1 MVYRLFVEKKEG
13 FRVAEEVLLEDLK
26 LYMGIEG
33 LLRVRIINR
42 YDIQGIEPSLLQ
54 QCKHTVFSE
63 MQVDDLYDVLPEVSS
78 PSFIL
83 AVEFLSGQFDQR
95 SDSAAQCIQLISSG
109 PRPLVRSAKVYVL
122 EGVFSEREKET
133 IREYLINPVE
143 ATEAKM
149 DLPKSLVIPVS
160 PVTGVKTLT
169 GFAALSDEALQSLS
183 LLEGLAMDLDDLRLV
198 RAYFS
203 DEKRDPTH
211 TELKV
216 IDTYWSDHCRHTT
229 FLTTLDSIE
238 IENKEVEATYEHYLA
253 CRKALG
259 DEKPISLMN
268 LALIGTKILK
278 KQGKLEA
285 LDESEEINACSV
297 KVDVD
302 CDGKSERWLM
312 LFKNETHNHPTEIEP
327 FGGAATC
334 IGGAIR
340 DPLSGRAYVYQ
351 AMRISGA
358 SSPLEPVAETLP
370 GKISQ
375 KKLVVTAA
383 NGNSSYGNQIGLAT
397 GLVQEIYHPGFVA
410 KHMELGA
417 VVGAVRASQVRR
429 EVPQPGDV
437 VVLVGGRTGRDG
449 CGGATG
455 SSKSHTSDSLAT
467 CGSEVQKGNA
477 PEERKLQRLM
487 RRSEAS
493 ILIKRCNDFGA
504 GGVCVA
510 IGELAGGLVIDLDAV
525 LTKYDGLG
533 ATELAIS
540 ESQERMA
547 VVLDA
552 ENVLLFQALA
562 ASENLESSVVARV
575 TEQQNLVMTHQ
586 GEEVVS
592 IKRAFLD
599 SHGAE
604 KHASVV
610 IQQRE
615 NQKKTQK
622 KTKKETKKENEV
634 TTGLLQQ
641 RLLDLMGDLNV
652 CSQQGL
658 SERFDSTIGSSSLF
672 MPYGGVHQITPS
684 SVMAALFPVGEGT
697 TTTASVMAWGY
708 DPFLMEEDPFRGAFS
723 AVVHSVAK
731 LVAAGSD
738 LDQTYLTFQE
748 YFGRVGTDPKRW
760 GLPFA
765 ALLGAFKAQMLLGK
779 AAIGGKDSMSGSF
792 GDLDVP
798 PTLVSFAISATD
810 ADSLISNEFKRA
822 GHRVVLLQA
831 KEDEDLPLV
840 FAQVTDLIIKKQVAS
855 CYATGFGGLAEVL
868 VKMCLGNRIGFVSHT
883 QADLFCKRYG
893 SFVLELTENMQVGEL
908 LGYTTEEKRFS
919 GLDFTL
925 TLEQLQAAY
934 ELPLEQVYPRNRTE
948 KSETQ
953 VPTLNWTAKARPKST
968 YPKASPKVLIP
979 VFPGTNCEYDLSSAL
994 TAEGA
999 VCEQFVINNLT
1010 AQGVRDSVT
1019 AFAKALSSSQ
1029 MLFLPGGFSGGDEPD
1044 GSGKFIASF
1053 LRNPLIAEEIT
1064 RLLEVRDGLV
1074 GGICNGFQAL
1084 IKLGLLPYGKMLEPT
1099 GSDPTLTYNV
1109 LARHQSMLAR
1119 TRVASIL
1126 SPWMQCHQVGDM
1138 CLVPISHGEGRFI
1151 CKPDLLDQLARNGQI
1166 ASQYVDLAG
1175 NPTMALPWN
1184 PNGSAYALEALSSP
1198 DGRVFGRMAHSERA
1212 TKDLYRNTPYVP
1224 DNGLFS
1230 SGVRYFS

>member
-13 FRVAEEVLLEDLK
+13 FRVAEGALFEDLK
-26 LYMGIEG
+26 LYVGIQS
-33 LLRVRIINR
+33 LQRVRIINR
-42 YDIQGIEPSLLQ
+42 YDIQGIDASLLQ
-54 QCKHTVFSE
+54 RCKHMVFSE
-63 MQVDDLYDVLPEVSS
+63 VQVDDLYETFPEVPS
-78 PSFIL
+78 PSFVL
-83 AVEFLSGQFDQR
+83 AVEYLSGQFDQR

-109 PRPLVRSAKVYVL
+109 TRPLVRSAKVYVL
-122 EGVFSEREKET
+122 DGSFSEREKRS

-143 ATEAKM
+143 ATEASM
-149 DLPKSLVIPVS
+149 AMAEDLSLASSNVAQVA
-160 PVTGVKTLT
+160 TLP
-169 GFAALSDEALQSLS
+169 GFPSLDDEALQSLS
-183 LLEGLAMDLDDLRLV
+183 LQEGLAMDLGDLALV

-229 FLTTLDSIE
+229 FLTTLDSVVIE
-238 IENKEVEATYEHYLA
+238 SEQIQATYDHYLA

-259 DEKPISLMN
+259 DTKPITLMD
-268 LALIGTKILK
+268 LAVIGAKVLK
-278 KQGKLEA
+278 KQGKLER

-297 KVDVD
+297 KVEVD
-302 CDGKSERWLM
+302 CDGIREPWLLM
-312 LFKNETHNHPTEIEP
+312 FKNETHNHPTEIEP

-358 SSPLEPVAETLP
+358 ASPLVRVADTLP
-370 GKISQ
+370 GKIAQ
-375 KKLVVTAA
+375 KKLVVTSAH
-383 NGNSSYGNQIGLAT
+383 GNSSYGNQIGLAT
-397 GLVQEIYHPGFVA
+397 GLVQEVYHPGFVA

-417 VVGAVRASQVRR
+417 VVGAVREKHVRR
-429 EVPQPGDV
+429 EVPQPGDLI
-437 VVLVGGRTGRDG
+437 VLVGGRTGRDG

-455 SSKSHTSDSLAT
+455 SSKSHTSNSLET

-487 RRSEAS
+487 RRGEAS

-510 IGELAGGLVIDLDAV
+510 IGELARGLVIDLDAI

-552 ENVLLFQALA
+552 EDVPLFQALA
-562 ASENLESSVVARV
+562 TSENLESSVVARV
-575 TEQQNLVMTHQ
+575 TEEESLVMFHQ
-586 GEEVVS
+586 GVKVVD
-592 IKRAFLD
+592 IKRTFLD
-599 SHGAE
+599 SHGSE

-610 IQQRE
+610 IQQRK
-615 NQKKTQK
+615 NRHMHK
-622 KTKKETKKENEV
+622 NES
-634 TTGLLQQ
+634 THGSLQQ

-658 SERFDSTIGSSSLF
+658 SERFDSTIGAASLF
-672 MPYGGVHQITPS
+672 MPYGGEYQITPS
-684 SVMAALFPVGEGT
+684 SVMAALFPVGKAKT
-697 TTTASVMAWGY
+697 STASVMAYGY
-708 DPFLMEEDPFRGAFS
+708 DPFLMEEDPYQGAFS
-723 AVVHSVAK
+723 SVVHSVAK

-792 GDLDVP
+792 GNLDVP
-798 PTLVSFAISATD
+798 PTLVSFAISASH
-810 ADSLISNEFKRA
+810 ADSLISNEFKKP
-822 GHRVVLLQA
+822 GHAVVLLES
-831 KEDEDLPLV
+831 EDEEDLPHV
-840 FAQVTDLIIKKQVAS
+840 FSQVADLIRKKKVAS
-855 CYATGFGGLAEVL
+855 CYATGFGGLGEAL
-868 VKMCLGNRIGFVSHT
+868 VKMCLGNRIGFAYLAK
-883 QADLFCKRYG
+883 ADLFCKRYG
-893 SFVLELTENMQVGEL
+893 SFVLELTEDEPVGEL
-908 LGYTTEEKRFS
+908 LGYTIRQPQFS
-919 GLDFTL
+919 CEDFSL

-934 ELPLEQVYPRNRTE
+934 ELPLEQVYPRKRAEMSNT
-948 KSETQ
+948 SDTP
-953 VPTLNWTAKARPKST
+953 VPPLEWTTRARGKST
-968 YPKASPKVLIP
+968 YPKATPKVLIP

-994 TAEGA
+994 TGEGA
-999 VCEQFVINNLT
+999 VCEEFVINNLT
-1010 AQGVRDSVT
+1010 PQGVRDSV
-1019 AFAKALSSSQ
+1019 ASFAKALSTSQ
-1029 MLFLPGGFSGGDEPD
+1029 ILFLPGGFSGGDEPD

-1053 LRNPLIAEEIT
+1053 LRNPQIAEQIT

-1084 IKLGLLPYGKMLEPT
+1084 IKLGLLPYGKILDPT
-1099 GSDPTLTYNV
+1099 DSDPTLTFNL
-1109 LARHQSMLAR
+1109 LARHQSMLVR
-1119 TRVASIL
+1119 TRVSSVL
-1126 SPWMQCHQVGDM
+1126 SPWMQSHQVGDIS
-1138 CLVPISHGEGRFI
+1138 LVPISHGEGRFI
-1151 CKPDLLDQLARNGQI
+1151 CKADLLDQLARNGQI
-1166 ASQYVDLAG
+1166 ASQYVDLQG
-1175 NPTMALPWN
+1175 RPTMVLPWN
-1184 PNGSAYALEALSSP
+1184 PNGSAYALEALSSA

-1212 TKDLYRNTPYVP
+1212 TKDLYRNTPYKR
-1224 DNGLFS
+1224 DSGFFA

>member
-13 FRVAEEVLLEDLK
+13 FRVAQEALFESLK
-26 LYMGIEG
+26 LYVGIKS
-33 LLRVRIINR
+33 LRGVRIINR
-42 YDIQGIEPSLLQ
+42 YDIQGVEAPLLE
-54 QCKHTVFSE
+54 QCKYTVFSE
-63 MQVDDLYDVLPEVSS
+63 VQVDDLYETFPEVTS
-78 PSFIL
+78 PSFVL
-83 AVEFLSGQFDQR
+83 AVEYLSGQFDQR
-95 SDSAAQCIQLISSG
+95 SDSAAQCIQLISSAS
-109 PRPLVRSAKVYVL
+109 RPLVRSAKIYVL
-122 EGVFSEREKET
+122 EGSFSEQEKNT

-143 ATEAKM
+143 ATEAEM
-149 DLPKSLVIPVS
+149 TLAESLVLPDSKVAK
-160 PVTGVKTLT
+160 VQTLT
-169 GFAALSDEALQSLS
+169 GFSTLDDEALQQLS
-183 LLEGLAMDLDDLRLV
+183 LTEGLAMDLDDLRLV

-203 DEKRDPTH
+203 DKGCDPTH

-229 FLTTLDSIE
+229 FLTTLDSVE
-238 IENKEVEATYEHYLA
+238 IESEEVQATYDQYLA
-253 CRKALG
+253 CRKDLG
-259 DEKPISLMN
+259 IKKPISLMD
-268 LALIGTKILK
+268 LAVIGTKVLR
-278 KQGKLEA
+278 KQGKLER

-302 CDGKSERWLM
+302 CDGKKEPWLM

-358 SSPLEPVAETLP
+358 ASPLVPVEDTLP
-370 GKISQ
+370 GKIAQ

-397 GLVQEIYHPGFVA
+397 SLVQEIYHPGFVA

-417 VVGAVRASQVRR
+417 VVGAVRARQVRR

-487 RRSEAS
+487 RRPEAS

-525 LTKYDGLG
+525 LTKYDGLS

-552 ENVLLFQALA
+552 QDVSLFQALA
-562 ASENLESSVVARV
+562 EQENLESSVVARV
-575 TEQQNLVMTHQ
+575 TEEQSLVMIHQ
-586 GEEVVS
+586 GEKVVA

-604 KHASVV
+604 KHASVSIPQRD
-610 IQQRE
+610 IQDVR
-615 NQKKTQK
+615 KT
-622 KTKKETKKENEV
+622 EGSLN
-634 TTGLLQQ
+634 Q
-641 RLLDLMGDLNV
+641 RLLSLMGNLNV

-658 SERFDSTIGSSSLF
+658 AERFDSTIGSASLF
-672 MPYGGVHQITPS
+672 MPYGGEHQVTPS
-684 SVMAALFPVGEGT
+684 SVMAALFPVGDGT

-708 DPFLMEEDPFRGAFS
+708 DPFLMEQDPYQGAFFS
-723 AVVHSVAK
+723 VVHSVAK
-731 LVAAGSD
+731 LVASGAD
-738 LDQTYLTFQE
+738 LSQTYLTFQE
-748 YFGRVGTDPKRW
+748 YFGKVGDDPERW

-798 PTLVSFAISATD
+798 PTLVSFAISASQ
-810 ADSLISNEFKRA
+810 ASSLISNEFKHP
-822 GHRVVLLQA
+822 GHSVVLLQA
-831 KEDEDLPLV
+831 GKEEDIPKL
-840 FAQVTDLIIKKQVAS
+840 FAEVSSLIAQKKVAS
-855 CYATGFGGLAEVL
+855 CYATGFGGLAEAL
-868 VKMCLGNRIGFVSHT
+868 VKMCLGNRIGFAY
-883 QADLFCKRYG
+883 QAKADLFSKRYG
-893 SFVLELTENMQVGEL
+893 SFVLELTEDLPLGEL
-908 LGYTTEEKRFS
+908 LGYTTDDTMFTGTGFS
-919 GLDFTL
+919 L
-925 TLEQLQAAY
+925 TLEQLQEAY
-934 ELPLEQVYPRNRTE
+934 ELPLEPVYPRKRE
-948 KSETQ
+948 IKDEAD
-953 VPTLNWTAKARPKST
+953 VPLLHCTKKARSKST
-968 YPKASPKVLIP
+968 YPKPSPKVLIP

-994 TAEGA
+994 TSEGA
-999 VCEQFVINNLT
+999 VCEEFVINNLSP
-1010 AQGVRDSVT
+1010 QGVQQSVI
-1019 AFAKALSSSQ
+1019 AFAKSLSQSQ

-1064 RLLEVRDGLV
+1064 RLLDVRDGLI

-1084 IKLGLLPYGKMLEPT
+1084 IKLGLLPYGKMINPSED
-1099 GSDPTLTYNV
+1099 DPTLTFNL
-1109 LARHQSMLAR
+1109 LARHQSMLVR
-1119 TRVASIL
+1119 TRVASTL
-1126 SPWMQCHQVGDM
+1126 SPWMQHSQVGDVS
-1138 CLVPISHGEGRFI
+1138 LIPISHGEGRFI
-1151 CKPDLLDQLARNGQI
+1151 CKPELLSQLAHNGQI
-1166 ASQYVDLAG
+1166 ASQYVDLQG
-1175 NPTMALPWN
+1175 NPTMELPWN

-1212 TKDLYRNTPYVP
+1212 TKDLYRNTPFKA
-1224 DNGLFS
+1224 DTLLFS

>member
-13 FRVAEEVLLEDLK
+13 FRVVEEALFENLK
-26 LYMGIEG
+26 LYVGIEG
-33 LLRVRIINR
+33 LQGVRIINR
-42 YDIQGIEPSLLQ
+42 YDIQGIEPSLLAR
-54 QCKHTVFSE
+54 CKHTVFSE
-63 MQVDDLYDVLPEVSS
+63 VQVDDLYDILPQVAS

-83 AVEFLSGQFDQR
+83 AVEYHPGQFDQR
-95 SDSAAQCIQLISSG
+95 SDSAAQCIQLISSAD
-109 PRPLVRSAKVYVL
+109 RPLVRSARVYVL
-122 EGVFSEREKET
+122 EGIFSESEKQT

-143 ATEAKM
+143 ATEADM
-149 DLPKSLVIPVS
+149 ALPKDLHLPFAKVASVE
-160 PVTGVKTLT
+160 TLT
-169 GFAALSDEALQSLS
+169 GFSSLDDEALQDFSLG
-183 LLEGLAMDLDDLRLV
+183 EGLAMDLDDLCLV
-198 RAYFS
+198 RSYFS
-203 DEKRDPTH
+203 DSGRDPTH

-238 IENKEVEATYEHYLA
+238 IESEDVQATYELYLA
-253 CRKALG
+253 CRKELG
-259 DEKPISLMN
+259 IEKPISLMD
-268 LALIGTKILK
+268 LAVIGTKVLK
-278 KQGKLEA
+278 KQGKLDN

-297 KVDVD
+297 KVEVD
-302 CDGKSERWLM
+302 LDGKKEPWLLM
-312 LFKNETHNHPTEIEP
+312 FKNETHNHPTEIEP

-358 SSPLEPVAETLP
+358 SSPLVPVEETLP
-370 GKISQ
+370 GKIAQ

-397 GLVQEIYHPGFVA
+397 SLVQEIYHPAFIA

-417 VVGAVRASQVRR
+417 VVGAVRAKHVRR
-429 EVPQPGDV
+429 EVPQTGDI

-455 SSKSHTSDSLAT
+455 SSKSHTSESLAT

-493 ILIKRCNDFGA
+493 TLIKRCNDFGA

-510 IGELAGGLVIDLDAV
+510 VGELAGGLVIDLDAI

-547 VVLDA
+547 VVLEAKD
-552 ENVLLFQALA
+552 VSLFQALA
-562 ASENLESSVVARV
+562 TEENLESSVVARV
-575 TEQQNLVMTHQ
+575 TEEQSLVMLHQ
-586 GEEVVS
+586 GEKVVEIS
-592 IKRAFLD
+592 RAFLD

-610 IQQRE
+610 IPQRK
-615 NQKKTQK
+615 NQKKS
-622 KTKKETKKENEV
+622 ETARDSLE
-634 TTGLLQQ
+634 Q
-641 RLLDLMGDLNV
+641 RLLALMGDLNV

-658 SERFDSTIGSSSLF
+658 SERFDSTIGASSLF
-672 MPYGGVHQITPS
+672 MPYGGEHQITPS
-684 SVMAALFPVGEGT
+684 SVMAALFPVGEAK

-708 DPFLMEEDPFRGAFS
+708 DPFLMEQDPYQGAFAS
-723 AVVHSVAK
+723 VVHSVAK
-731 LVAAGSD
+731 LVAAGAD
-738 LDQTYLTFQE
+738 LGQTYLTFQE
-748 YFGRVGTDPKRW
+748 YFGRVGSDPKRW

-798 PTLVSFAISATD
+798 PTLVSFAISASD
-810 ADSLISNEFKRA
+810 ADALISNEFKKA
-822 GHRVVLLQA
+822 GHAVVLLEA
-831 KEDEDLPLV
+831 EREEDLPAL
-840 FAQVTDLIIKKQVAS
+840 FAKVSTFIQQKKICS
-855 CYATGFGGLAEVL
+855 CYATGFGGLAETL
-868 VKMCLGNRIGFVSHT
+868 VKMCMGNRIGFDLLAKV
-883 QADLFCKRYG
+883 DLFAKRYG
-893 SFVLELTENMQVGEL
+893 SFVLELTEDLPLGEL
-908 LGYTTEEKRFS
+908 LGYTTVEQRFS
-919 GLDFTL
+919 GKGFSIS
-925 TLEQLQAAY
+925 LEQLQTAY
-934 ELPLEQVYPRNRTE
+934 ELSLEQVYPRKRADKPE
-948 KSETQ
+948 MSI
-953 VPTLNWTAKARPKST
+953 PTLNWKTRARAKST
-968 YPKASPKVLIP
+968 YAKPSPRVLIP
-979 VFPGTNCEYDLSSAL
+979 VFPGTNCEYDLHAAL
-994 TAEGA
+994 TSVGA

-1010 AQGVRDSVT
+1010 SHGVRESV
-1019 AFAKALSSSQ
+1019 ASFAKALSTSQ

-1064 RLLEVRDGLV
+1064 RLLETRDGLI

-1084 IKLGLLPYGKMLEPT
+1084 IKLGLLPYGKMIDPT
-1099 GSDPTLTYNV
+1099 EDDPTLSYNL
-1109 LARHQSMLAR
+1109 LARHQSMLVR
-1119 TRVASIL
+1119 TRVSSIL
-1126 SPWMQCHQVGDM
+1126 SPWMQSHQVGDIS
-1138 CLVPISHGEGRFI
+1138 LVPISHGEGRFI
-1151 CKPDLLDQLARNGQI
+1151 CKPVLLDQLARNGQI
-1166 ASQYVDLAG
+1166 ASQYVDIEG
-1175 NPTMALPWN
+1175 DPTMELPWN

-1212 TKDLYRNTPYVP
+1212 TKDLYRNTPYKS
-1224 DNGLFS
+1224 DTGLFA

>member
-13 FRVAEEVLLEDLK
+13 FRVAEEALFESLK
-26 LYMGIEG
+26 LYLGIEA
-33 LLRVRIINR
+33 LISVRIINR
-42 YDIQGIEPSLLQ
+42 YDIQGIDSELLQ
-54 QCKHTVFSE
+54 RCKHTVFSE
-63 MQVDDLYDVLPEVSS
+63 VQVDDLYDTMPFVAS
-78 PSFIL
+78 PSFVL
-83 AVEFLSGQFDQR
+83 AVEYLPGQFDQR

-109 PRPLVRSAKVYVL
+109 PRPLVRSAKVYAL
-122 EGVFSEREKET
+122 EGDFSEWEERA

-143 ATEAKM
+143 ATEASM
-149 DLPKSLVIPVS
+149 AMAEDLHLPSSKVAQ
-160 PVTGVKTLT
+160 GKTLT
-169 GFAALSDEALQSLS
+169 GFSSLDDEALQSLS
-183 LLEGLAMDLDDLRLV
+183 LQEGLAMDLGDLALV

-203 DEKRDPTH
+203 DEQRDPTH

-229 FLTTLDSIE
+229 FLTTLDSVE
-238 IENKEVEATYEHYLA
+238 IESEQIQATYDHYLA
-253 CRKALG
+253 CRKAIG
-259 DEKPISLMN
+259 DTKPITLMD
-268 LALIGTKILK
+268 LAVIGAKVLK

-302 CDGKSERWLM
+302 CDGIRERWLLM
-312 LFKNETHNHPTEIEP
+312 FKNETHNHPTEIEP

-358 SSPLEPVAETLP
+358 SSPLVPVEETLP
-370 GKISQ
+370 GKIAQ

-397 GLVQEIYHPGFVA
+397 SLVQEIYHPGFVA

-417 VVGAVRASQVRR
+417 VVGAVREKHVRR
-429 EVPQPGDV
+429 EVPHPGDL

-455 SSKSHTSDSLAT
+455 SSKSHTSESLAT

-510 IGELAGGLVIDLDAV
+510 IGELAGGLVIDLDAI

-547 VVLDA
+547 VVLEAKD
-552 ENVLLFQALA
+552 VPLFQALA
-562 ASENLESSVVARV
+562 AEENLESSVVAHV
-575 TEQQNLVMTHQ
+575 TGEQSLVMLHH
-586 GEEVVS
+586 GEKVVE
-592 IKRAFLD
+592 IKREFLD
-599 SHGAE
+599 SHGSE

-610 IQQRE
+610 IRQRD
-615 NQKKTQK
+615 NQKKP
-622 KTKKETKKENEV
+622 KKENEA
-634 TTGLLQQ
+634 TKGPLQQ

-652 CSQQGL
+652 CSHQGL
-658 SERFDSTIGSSSLF
+658 SERFDSTIGASSLF
-672 MPYGGVHQITPS
+672 MPYGGEHQITPS
-684 SVMAALFPVGEGT
+684 SVMAALFPVGQAKT
-697 TTTASVMAWGY
+697 STASVMAYGY
-708 DPFLMEEDPFRGAFS
+708 DPFLMEEDPYQGAFS

-748 YFGRVGTDPKRW
+748 YFGRVGKDPERW

-792 GDLDVP
+792 GELDVP

-810 ADSLISNEFKRA
+810 ADSLISNEFKRS
-822 GHRVVLLQA
+822 GHAVVLLEA
-831 KEDEDLPLV
+831 KKEEDLPLV
-840 FAQVTDLIIKKQVAS
+840 FAQVADLIRKKQVAS
-855 CYATGFGGLAEVL
+855 CYATGFGGLGEAL
-868 VKMCLGNRIGFVSHT
+868 VKMCLGNRIGFAYIAE
-883 QADLFCKRYG
+883 ADLFCKRYG
-893 SFVLELTENMQVGEL
+893 SFVLELTEDVHLGEL
-908 LGYTTEEKRFS
+908 LGHTTGEPRFTGAGFDLS
-919 GLDFTL
+919 
-925 TLEQLQAAY
+925 LEQLQSAY
-934 ELPLEQVYPRNRTE
+934 EQPLEQVYPRKRSTKN
-948 KSETQ
+948 ETQ
-953 VPTLNWTAKARPKST
+953 VPALNWMARARVKST
-968 YPKASPKVLIP
+968 YSKSSPKVLIP
-979 VFPGTNCEYDLSSAL
+979 VFPGTNCEYDLRAAL
-994 TAEGA
+994 TGEGA
-999 VCEQFVINNLT
+999 LCEEFVINNLT
-1010 AQGVRDSVT
+1010 PQGVRDSVT
-1019 AFAKALSSSQ
+1019 AFAKVLSTSQ
-1029 MLFLPGGFSGGDEPD
+1029 ILFLPGGFSGGDEPD

-1053 LRNPLIAEEIT
+1053 LRNPQIAEQIT

-1084 IKLGLLPYGKMLEPT
+1084 IKLGLLPYGKILDPT
-1099 GSDPTLTYNV
+1099 DSDPTLTFNL
-1109 LARHQSMLAR
+1109 LARHQSMLVR

-1126 SPWMQCHQVGDM
+1126 SPWMQSHQVGDIS
-1138 CLVPISHGEGRFI
+1138 LVPISHGEGRFI
-1151 CKPDLLDQLARNGQI
+1151 CKADLLDQLARNGQI
-1166 ASQYVDLAG
+1166 ASQYVDLQG
-1175 NPTMALPWN
+1175 RPTMALPWN

-1212 TKDLYRNTPYVP
+1212 TKDLYRNTPYRS
-1224 DNGLFS
+1224 DSGLFS
-1230 SGVRYFS
+1230 SCVRYFS

>member
-13 FRVAEEVLLEDLK
+13 FRVAEGALFEDLK
-26 LYMGIEG
+26 LYVGIES
-33 LLRVRIINR
+33 LQRVRIINR
-42 YDIQGIEPSLLQ
+42 YDIQGIDSTLLQ
-54 QCKHTVFSE
+54 RGKHMVFSE
-63 MQVDDLYDVLPEVSS
+63 VQVDDLYETFPEVPS
-78 PSFIL
+78 PSFVL
-83 AVEFLSGQFDQR
+83 AVEYLRGQFDQR

-122 EGVFSEREKET
+122 EGSFSEREKRA

-143 ATEAKM
+143 ATEASM
-149 DLPKSLVIPVS
+149 AVAEDLSIPGSDVAQ
-160 PVTGVKTLT
+160 VATLT
-169 GFAALSDEALQSLS
+169 GFSSLDDEALHSLS
-183 LLEGLAMDLDDLRLV
+183 LQEGLAMDLDDLALV

-229 FLTTLDSIE
+229 FLTTFDSVE
-238 IENKEVEATYEHYLA
+238 IESEQIQATYDHYLA
-253 CRKALG
+253 CRKSLG
-259 DEKPISLMN
+259 DTKPITLMD
-268 LALIGTKILK
+268 LAVIGAKVLK
-278 KQGKLEA
+278 KQGKLER

-297 KVDVD
+297 KVEVD
-302 CDGKSERWLM
+302 CDGIREPWLLM
-312 LFKNETHNHPTEIEP
+312 FKNETHNHPTEIEP

-358 SSPLEPVAETLP
+358 ASPLVPVTDTLP
-370 GKISQ
+370 GKIAQ
-375 KKLVVTAA
+375 KKLVVTSA
-383 NGNSSYGNQIGLAT
+383 NGSSSYGNQIGLAT
-397 GLVQEIYHPGFVA
+397 GLVREIYHPAFVA

-417 VVGAVRASQVRR
+417 VVGAVRADQVRR
-429 EVPQPGDV
+429 EVPQPGDL

-455 SSKSHTSDSLAT
+455 SSKSHTSSSLET

-487 RRSEAS
+487 RRGEAS

-510 IGELAGGLVIDLDAV
+510 IGELAGGMVIDLDAI

-552 ENVLLFQALA
+552 KDVPLFQALA
-562 ASENLESSVVARV
+562 TSENLESSVVARV
-575 TEQQNLVMTHQ
+575 TAEQSLVMFHK
-586 GEEVVS
+586 GEKVVD

-599 SHGAE
+599 SHGSE
-604 KHASVV
+604 KHANVV

-615 NQKKTQK
+615 DQKKNK
-622 KTKKETKKENEV
+622 KRNEA
-634 TTGLLQQ
+634 TTGSMQQ

-658 SERFDSTIGSSSLF
+658 SERFDSTIGASSLF
-672 MPYGGVHQITPS
+672 MPYGGEHQITPS
-684 SVMAALFPVGEGT
+684 SVMAALFPVGQAKT
-697 TTTASVMAWGY
+697 STASVMAYGY
-708 DPFLMEEDPFRGAFS
+708 DPFLMEEDPYQGAFS

-798 PTLVSFAISATD
+798 PTLVSFAISASH
-810 ADSLISNEFKRA
+810 ADSLISNVFKKA
-822 GHRVVLLQA
+822 GHGVVLL
-831 KEDEDLPLV
+831 EPENEEDLPQV
-840 FAQVTDLIIKKQVAS
+840 FSQVADLISKKKVAS
-855 CYATGFGGLAEVL
+855 CYALGFGGLAEAL
-868 VKMCLGNRIGFVSHT
+868 IKMCLGNRIGFSYLAE
-883 QADLFCKRYG
+883 ADMFVKRYG
-893 SFVLELTENMQVGEL
+893 SFVLELTEDLHIGAL
-908 LGYTTEEKRFS
+908 LGYTTEYPRFS
-919 GLDFTL
+919 GDSFDIP
-925 TLEQLQAAY
+925 LEQLQDAY
-934 ELPLEQVYPRNRTE
+934 ELPLEQVYPRKRTE
-948 KSETQ
+948 KSETH
-953 VPTLNWTAKARPKST
+953 VPTLSWETKARSKSN
-968 YPKASPKVLIP
+968 YPKATPKVLVP
-979 VFPGTNCEYDLSSAL
+979 VFPGTNCEYDLRAAL
-994 TAEGA
+994 TGEGA
-999 VCEQFVINNLT
+999 LCEEFVINNLSP
-1010 AQGVRDSVT
+1010 QGVRDSV
-1019 AFAKALSSSQ
+1019 ASFAKALSTSQ
-1029 MLFLPGGFSGGDEPD
+1029 ILFLPGGFSGGDEPD

-1053 LRNPLIAEEIT
+1053 LRNPQIAEQIT

-1074 GGICNGFQAL
+1074 CGICNGFQAL
-1084 IKLGLLPYGKMLEPT
+1084 IKLGLLPYGKILDPT
-1099 GSDPTLTYNV
+1099 ESAPTLTFNL
-1109 LARHQSMLAR
+1109 LARHQSMLVR
-1119 TRVASIL
+1119 TRVSSVL
-1126 SPWMQCHQVGDM
+1126 SPWMQSHQVGDIS
-1138 CLVPISHGEGRFI
+1138 LVPISHGEGRFI
-1151 CKPDLLDQLARNGQI
+1151 CKADLLDQLARNGQI
-1166 ASQYVDLAG
+1166 SSQYVDLQG
-1175 NPTMALPWN
+1175 RPTMALPWN
-1184 PNGSAYALEALSSP
+1184 PNGSAYALEALSSA
-1198 DGRVFGRMAHSERA
+1198 DGRVLGRMAHSERA
-1212 TKDLYRNTPYVP
+1212 TKDLYRNTPYSS
-1224 DNGLFS
+1224 DSGLFA